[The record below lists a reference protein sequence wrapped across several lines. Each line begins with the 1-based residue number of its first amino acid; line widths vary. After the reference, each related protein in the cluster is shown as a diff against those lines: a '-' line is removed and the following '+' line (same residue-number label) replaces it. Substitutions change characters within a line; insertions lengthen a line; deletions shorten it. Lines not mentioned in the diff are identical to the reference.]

1 MILYILNSI
10 NYVNS
15 KYQTKKENPM
25 SNSQQNGNK
34 FRLPRRSDK
43 DYKISKLLI

>member
-1 MILYILNSI
+1 MWTQNI
-10 NYVNS
+10 
-15 KYQTKKENPM
+15 KERKENPM

-43 DYKISKLLI
+43 DYKISKLLIWFFKMSK